1 MSEAAELP
9 RARSR
14 SVMFRQMQIFIPN
27 SIPSTTY
34 PTPNPTSWPWKS
46 PQNWQKSLPVSWPFP
61 TTDRNDRQDD
71 ERLTS
76 EKEVVVG
83 RNGGAVA
90 VLVVSLLLE
99 GLLQVRGAAVVGVL
113 GKKITDLKVARD
125 EQRNNNDER
134 WHLVTDDDISIR
146 IPINDNICG
155 T

>member
-1 MSEAAELP
+1 M
-9 RARSR
+9 
-14 SVMFRQMQIFIPN
+14 
-27 SIPSTTY
+27 
-34 PTPNPTSWPWKS
+34 
-46 PQNWQKSLPVSWPFP
+46 P

-125 EQRNNNDER
+125 EQRNNDDER
-134 WHLVTDDDISIR
+134 
-146 IPINDNICG
+146 
-155 T
+155 